1 MQPNNW
7 ERKTET
13 TDSPVNFPARVWSH
27 LQTPIRTLQ
36 LGSTLRLPPIP
47 LGRLGDAAHLTTLS
61 ETVPSAMA
69 NLRDCFDQLLA
80 LPPQE
85 RAAWLLSQVIEVDQ
99 HNMLERMVA
108 EAEAAQTQRDG
119 SDLPERL
126 QRLAATQDDAAAAA
140 WIGRRVGAFKLL
152 RLIGQG
158 GMGAIFLAER
168 EDADFAQQVAVKL
181 LRRGMFSDLE
191 HRLFRRE
198 RQALASLSHAN
209 IARLI
214 DGGVTEAGTPFLAME
229 YVDGLSITHFC
240 SEHRLPLRRR
250 LELLLAVCRA
260 VQHAHG
266 SLIVHRDI
274 KPSNI
279 LVSSDGTPKLLD
291 FGVAKLLD
299 GEDGETQTGMAALT
313 PEYAAPE
320 QFCGG
325 PITAATDVYALGTL
339 MHELLLGERPLHS
352 PARRPS
358 SRVIELNADNTAL
371 PSSPSLLRGLLRGDL
386 DNMIL
391 KALEIEP
398 QRRYATAG
406 TLGDDIE
413 RYLQGLPVTAHP
425 PSRWYRGRKFVQRHR
440 GGVAVSVVL
449 AAALLV
455 SFALSLWQTH
465 VARLQTLRAEHEL
478 ARATATT
485 TFMLGMFEGIA
496 PSGLSALAPTVA
508 DLLASG
514 TASLRDNPM
523 IDADDRDVLLI
534 KLASVQRRWGRP
546 EDAAANAQ
554 QVVTA
559 RTAARQTPDR
569 IALMAVEQWMLARH
583 AIQEYDEVNRI
594 YAQYG
599 AQAQLVAPD
608 LAAILLSISSNADG
622 GQLRPQALAKA
633 RRAIEL
639 CRAHCIDADQLR
651 VRRNLVDVLDDIEVD
666 TASAS
671 ATVDLKEAQS
681 LLLRLIADAPAI
693 DGAAHPNV
701 ADDYFELS
709 YVLRKLGQLE
719 EAARTADIGI
729 KRILAVYDR
738 PHPRMIV
745 HFLNAGRIAAARH
758 QPAQAI
764 ALLTQALD
772 LHTTQLTTDYNFLPA
787 IVIALAEVEIASG
800 ARPTALPHLLRIRQ
814 LLATR
819 PGESDTRLGQID
831 ELIRRSESLAPH

>member
-1 MQPNNW
+1 M
-7 ERKTET
+7 TGT
-13 TDSPVNFPARVWSH
+13 SDAPVHFPAPAGSH
-27 LQTPIRTLQ
+27 PSTPILTLQ
-36 LGSTLRLPPIP
+36 LASTLRLPPIQ
-47 LGRLGDAAHLTTLS
+47 LGRLGDAAHPTTPS
-61 ETVPSAMA
+61 EAVPPAMA
-69 NLRDCFDQLLA
+69 NLRDRFDQLLA
-80 LPPQE
+80 LAPPE
-85 RAAWLLSQVIEVDQ
+85 RAAWLRSHAIDFDQ
-99 HNMLERMVA
+99 RDMLVRMIA
-108 EAEAAQTQRDG
+108 EAEAVQTQRDG

-126 QRLAATQDDAAAAA
+126 QRLAAAQDDAAAAA

-240 SEHRLPLRRR
+240 AEHRLPLRQR

-325 PITAATDVYALGTL
+325 PITTATDVYALGVL

-358 SRVIELNADNTAL
+358 SLVIELDADNTAL

-386 DNMIL
+386 DNIIL
-391 KALEIEP
+391 KALEVEP
-398 QRRYATAG
+398 QRRYASAG
-406 TLGDDIE
+406 TLGDDVE
-413 RYLQGLPVTAHP
+413 RYLQGLPVAAHP
-425 PSRWYRGRKFVQRHR
+425 PSRWYRSRKFVQRHR

-449 AAALLV
+449 AGALLV

-465 VARLQTLRAEHEL
+465 VARQQTLRAEHEL
-478 ARATATT
+478 AHATATT
-485 TFMLGMFEGIA
+485 AFMLGMFEGIA
-496 PSGLSALAPTVA
+496 PSGPSALAPTVA

-514 TASLRDNPM
+514 TASLRDNPR
-523 IDADDRDVLLI
+523 IDADDRDALLI

-546 EDAAANAQ
+546 EDAATNAQ

-559 RTAARQTPDR
+559 RTSALQTPDR
-569 IALMAVEQWMLARH
+569 IALMAVEQWMMARH
-583 AIQEYDEVNRI
+583 AIQQYDEVNRI

-599 AQAQLVAPD
+599 AQAHLVAPD

-639 CRAHCIDADQLR
+639 CRAHCIAADQLR
-651 VRRNLVDVLDDIEVD
+651 VRRNLVDVLDDIDV
-666 TASAS
+666 AAAG
-671 ATVDLKEAQS
+671 ATVDLKEAES
-681 LLLRLIADAPAI
+681 LLRRLLADAPAI

-709 YVLRKLGQLE
+709 YVLRKLGRLE

-758 QPAQAI
+758 QPTQAI
-764 ALLTQALD
+764 ALLTQALE
-772 LHTTQLTTDYNFLPA
+772 LHTTQLTADYNFLPA

-800 ARPTALPHLLRIRQ
+800 AKPTSLPHLLRIRQ
-814 LLATR
+814 LLADR
-819 PGESDTRLGQID
+819 PGETDTRLGQID
-831 ELIRRSESLAPH
+831 DLIRRSESLAPH

>member
-1 MQPNNW
+1 
-7 ERKTET
+7 
-13 TDSPVNFPARVWSH
+13 
-27 LQTPIRTLQ
+27 
-36 LGSTLRLPPIP
+36 
-47 LGRLGDAAHLTTLS
+47 
-61 ETVPSAMA
+61 MA

-80 LPPQE
+80 LPPPE
-85 RAAWLLSQVIEVDQ
+85 RAAWLLSQGFEVNQ
-99 HNMLERMVA
+99 HDLLVRMVA

-119 SDLPERL
+119 FDLPKRL
-126 QRLAATQDDAAAAA
+126 QRLAAAQDDAAAAA

-229 YVDGLSITHFC
+229 YVDGLLITHFC
-240 SEHRLPLRRR
+240 AEHRLPLRRR

-299 GEDGETQTGMAALT
+299 GGDGETQTGMAALT

-325 PITAATDVYALGTL
+325 PITTATDVYALGVL
-339 MHELLLGERPLHS
+339 MHELLLGERPLQS

-358 SRVIELNADNTAL
+358 SRVIELKDNTAL
-371 PSSPSLLRGLLRGDL
+371 PSSPGLLRGLLRGDL
-386 DNMIL
+386 DNIML

-398 QRRYATAG
+398 QRRYASAG

-425 PSRWYRGRKFVQRHR
+425 PSRWYRSRKFVQRHR

-465 VARLQTLRAEHEL
+465 VARQQTLRAEQEL
-478 ARATATT
+478 AHATATT

-496 PSGLSALAPTVA
+496 PSGPSALAPTVA

-514 TASLRDNPM
+514 TASLRDNPR
-523 IDADDRDVLLI
+523 IDADDRDALLI
-534 KLASVQRRWGRP
+534 KLASVQRRWGRA
-546 EDAAANAQ
+546 EDAAINAQ

-559 RTAARQTPDR
+559 RTSARQAPDR

-583 AIQEYDEVNRI
+583 ANQEYDEVNRI
-594 YAQYG
+594 YGQYG
-599 AQAQLVAPD
+599 DQAQLVAPD

-633 RRAIEL
+633 RRAIEQ
-639 CRAHCIDADQLR
+639 CIDHCNAADQLR
-651 VRRNLVDVLDDIEVD
+651 VRRNLVDVLDDIDVD
-666 TASAS
+666 ATG
-671 ATVDLKEAQS
+671 ATVDLKEAES
-681 LLLRLIADAPAI
+681 LLRRLIADAPAI

-709 YVLRKLGQLE
+709 YVLRKLGRLE
-719 EAARTADIGI
+719 EAARTAHIGI
-729 KRILAVYDR
+729 TRILAVYDR

-745 HFLNAGRIAAARH
+745 HYLNAGKIAAARN

-764 ALLTQALD
+764 ALLTQALN
-772 LHTTQLTTDYNFLPA
+772 LHTTQLTADFNFLPA
-787 IVIALAEVEIASG
+787 IVMALAEVEIASG
-800 ARPTALPHLLRIRQ
+800 ARPSALPHLIRIRQ
-814 LLATR
+814 RLAAR
-819 PGESDTRLGQID
+819 PGETDTRLGQID
-831 ELIRRSESLAPH
+831 ELIRRSESLAPL

>member
-1 MQPNNW
+1 
-7 ERKTET
+7 
-13 TDSPVNFPARVWSH
+13 
-27 LQTPIRTLQ
+27 
-36 LGSTLRLPPIP
+36 
-47 LGRLGDAAHLTTLS
+47 
-61 ETVPSAMA
+61 MA

-80 LPPQE
+80 LPPPE
-85 RAAWLLSQVIEVDQ
+85 RAAWLRSHAIDFDQ
-99 HNMLERMVA
+99 HDMLVRMIA
-108 EAEAAQTQRDG
+108 EAEAVQTQRDG

-126 QRLAATQDDAAAAA
+126 QRLAAAQDDAAAAA

-240 SEHRLPLRRR
+240 SEHRLPLRQR

-325 PITAATDVYALGTL
+325 PITTATDVYALGVL

-358 SRVIELNADNTAL
+358 SLVIELNADNTAL

-386 DNMIL
+386 DNIIL
-391 KALEIEP
+391 KALEVEP
-398 QRRYATAG
+398 QRRYASAG
-406 TLGDDIE
+406 TLGDDVE
-413 RYLQGLPVTAHP
+413 RYLQGLPVAAHP
-425 PSRWYRGRKFVQRHR
+425 PSRWYRSRKFVQRHR

-449 AAALLV
+449 AGALLV

-465 VARLQTLRAEHEL
+465 VARQQTLRAEHEL
-478 ARATATT
+478 AHATATT

-496 PSGLSALAPTVA
+496 PSGPSALAPTVA

-514 TASLRDNPM
+514 TASLRDNPR
-523 IDADDRDVLLI
+523 IDADDRDALLI
-534 KLASVQRRWGRP
+534 KLASVQRRWGQP

-559 RTAARQTPDR
+559 RTSALQTPDR
-569 IALMAVEQWMLARH
+569 IALMAVEQWMMARH
-583 AIQEYDEVNRI
+583 AIQQYDEVNRI

-599 AQAQLVAPD
+599 AQAHRVAPD

-639 CRAHCIDADQLR
+639 CRAHCIAADQLR
-651 VRRNLVDVLDDIEVD
+651 VRRNLVDVLDDIDVD
-666 TASAS
+666 AAG
-671 ATVDLKEAQS
+671 AAVDLKEAES
-681 LLLRLIADAPAI
+681 LLRRLLADAPAI

-709 YVLRKLGQLE
+709 YVLRKLGRLE

-745 HFLNAGRIAAARH
+745 HFLNAGRIAGARH
-758 QPAQAI
+758 QPTQAI
-764 ALLTQALD
+764 ALLTQALE
-772 LHTTQLTTDYNFLPA
+772 LHTTQLTADYNFLPA

-800 ARPTALPHLLRIRQ
+800 AKPTALPHLLRIRQ
-814 LLATR
+814 LLADR
-819 PGESDTRLGQID
+819 PGETDTRLGQID
-831 ELIRRSESLAPH
+831 DLIRRSENLAPH